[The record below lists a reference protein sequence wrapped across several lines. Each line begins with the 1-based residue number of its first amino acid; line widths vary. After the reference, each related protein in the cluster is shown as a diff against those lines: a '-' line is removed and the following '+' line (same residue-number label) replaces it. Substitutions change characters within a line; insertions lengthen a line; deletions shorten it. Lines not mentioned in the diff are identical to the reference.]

1 MLTHIGPASYKT
13 ESPWDRQIAHS
24 GLSQDSDHQF
34 IQMQKLAPGDSVEN
48 GSLGWSS
55 ALGGGVFFNGDYN
68 ATANG
73 NARQGAVYINR

>member
-1 MLTHIGPASYKT
+1 
-13 ESPWDRQIAHS
+13 
-24 GLSQDSDHQF
+24 
-34 IQMQKLAPGDSVEN
+34 MQKLAPGDSVEN